1 MSKLEEI
8 LNNFPDETFTIID
21 GFDDAIIGVDAYSE
35 PIRLVYSINDIVD
48 CLMKEGMSDEEAIDY
63 YEYNT
68 ARAVPYMPNSPIL
81 IYTDFF

>member
-35 PIRLVYSINDIVD
+35 PMRLVYSINDIVD
-48 CLMKEGMSDEEAIDY
+48 CLMKEGMSNEEAIDY

-68 ARAVPYMPNSPIL
+68 ARAVPYMPNSPI
-81 IYTDFF
+81 